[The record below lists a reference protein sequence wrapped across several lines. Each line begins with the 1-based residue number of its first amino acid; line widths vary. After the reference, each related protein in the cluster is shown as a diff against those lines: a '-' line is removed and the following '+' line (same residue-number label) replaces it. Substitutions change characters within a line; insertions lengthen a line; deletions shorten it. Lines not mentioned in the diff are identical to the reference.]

1 MQSGQARIRALQQAV
16 ISSERAQDSARK
28 GFLAGS
34 STNVDILNAEE
45 QVFIARRDLLE
56 AKLRYLLARLQLA
69 AAVGLLG
76 EDDILQ
82 VNDYL
87 GPKLALGY

>member
-1 MQSGQARIRALQQAV
+1 
-16 ISSERAQDSARK
+16 
-28 GFLAGS
+28 
-34 STNVDILNAEE
+34 
-45 QVFIARRDLLE
+45 VFIARRDLLE

-87 GPKLALGY
+87 GPELALGY